1 LIGLRAEMRLLA
13 VDIKSSGIGFAGA
26 LLLPLMVTLLA
37 SGTSVSAASLGRP
50 CCADLE
56 DRIAELEATAAK
68 KGNRTVSLT
77 VTGYIA
83 KQVMFWDDG
92 VERNAYVTD
101 MGPTQASNFR
111 FMGNAKIAAG
121 WSSGYV
127 VRIQDLSSNPM
138 ALDQFTSV
146 SGNGPNVQ
154 MTYWYLASEEF
165 GKISVGK
172 NAMASKSVAMFTD
185 LSGTQVIAN
194 YVLFDG
200 NAFFL
205 RQGGELLKL
214 RWGDFGYCYSQQRP
228 WGGDCDGIVMNG
240 VRYDSPTIAGVSVSA
255 SFGEDDDWEVAGRY
269 QGEVGGFKVS
279 LGVGY
284 SVNTDQL
291 IQPPAVSFH
300 KDSSFFQAGGYLQ
313 HLSTG
318 LFLHAIYGAE
328 ENHGAETI
336 RGGLVEPD
344 THQWYLKGGIRRQ
357 WSPLGATIIYGEYG
371 RYIDQLSP
379 AALNAGATGS
389 ELSRWGL
396 GAVQEID
403 GAALSIWARYRG
415 QDVEIDGAQLQDI
428 GSFHYL
434 SVGSL
439 INF

>member
-1 LIGLRAEMRLLA
+1 MRLMA
-13 VDIKSSGIGFAGA
+13 SKVQSPGSGFAGA
-26 LLLPLMVTLLA
+26 LLLSLIMTLCA
-37 SGTSVSAASLGRP
+37 AGTGASAASLGEA

-56 DRIAELEATAAK
+56 DRIAELEATAAR
-68 KGNRTVSLT
+68 KGNRAVNLT
-77 VTGYIA
+77 VTGYVA
-83 KQVMFWDDG
+83 KQVMFGDDG

-127 VRIQDLSSNPM
+127 IRIQDLSSNPM
-138 ALDQFTSV
+138 ALDQSTAV
-146 SGNGPNVQ
+146 SGTGPDVQ
-154 MTYWYLASEEF
+154 MTYWYLASEEL

-205 RQGGELLKL
+205 RQGGALLNL

-228 WGGDCDGIVMNG
+228 WGGDCDGIVMDG
-240 VRYDSPTIAGVSVSA
+240 VRYDSPTVAGFSLSA
-255 SFGEDDDWEVAGRY
+255 SYGEDDDWEIAGRY

-284 SVNTDQL
+284 SVNTDEL

-300 KDSSFFQAGGYLQ
+300 KDSSFVQTGGYLQ

-318 LFLHAIYGAE
+318 LFLHAIYGTE
-328 ENHGAETI
+328 NNHGAETI
-336 RGGLVEPD
+336 RGGLAEPD
-344 THQWYLKGGIRRQ
+344 TRQWYLKGGIRRQ
-357 WSPLGATIIYGEYG
+357 WSPLGATIVYAEYGE
-371 RYIDQLSP
+371 YIDQLSP

-403 GAALSIWARYRG
+403 AAAMSIWIRYRR
-415 QDVEIDGAQLQDI
+415 QDVDIKGAQMEGID
-428 GSFHYL
+428 SFHYL

>member
-1 LIGLRAEMRLLA
+1 MAFKVKFSRA
-13 VDIKSSGIGFAGA
+13 GFAGA
-26 LLLPLMVTLLA
+26 LLLSLMVTVCT
-37 SGTSVSAASLGRP
+37 SGTSASAASPGDA

-56 DRIAELEATAAK
+56 DRIAELEATAAG
-68 KGNRTVSLT
+68 KGNRAVSLT

-111 FMGNAKIAAG
+111 FMGNAKITKG
-121 WSSGYV
+121 WSGGYV
-127 VRIQDLSSNPM
+127 IRIQDLLSNPM
-138 ALDQFTSV
+138 ALDQFNAVAGT
-146 SGNGPNVQ
+146 GPNTQ
-154 MTYWYLASEEF
+154 MAYWYLASEDL

-172 NAMASKSVAMFTD
+172 NAMASKSAAMFTD

-205 RQGGELLKL
+205 RQGGQLLSL

-240 VRYDSPTIAGVSVSA
+240 VRYDSPTIAGFSMSA
-255 SFGEDDDWEVAGRY
+255 SYGEDDDWEVAGRY
-269 QGEVGGFKVS
+269 LGEVGGFKVS

-284 SVNTDQL
+284 SVNTDEL

-300 KDSSFFQAGGYLQ
+300 KDSRFFQAGGYLQ
-313 HLSTG
+313 HLSSG
-318 LFLHAIYGAE
+318 LFLHAIYGTE
-328 ENHGAETI
+328 DNHGAETI
-336 RGGLVEPD
+336 RGGLTEPD

-357 WSPLGATIIYGEYG
+357 WSALGATIIYGEYG
-371 RYIDQLSP
+371 QYIDQLSP

-403 GAALSIWARYRG
+403 AVAMSVWVRYRR
-415 QDVEIDGAQLQDI
+415 QDVDIEGAQLEGI
-428 GSFHYL
+428 GAFHYL